1 MTLDEEIEILRQQEA
16 ALQFT
21 SFDADAAF
29 ALGCRIREW
38 AETAAKPVAIGI
50 WMAGQTVFYTGTNGI
65 TPGNEDWL
73 RRKRNTVLR
82 FGKSSL
88 LVGSELKKSG
98 TTLEEKQGLTLA
110 DYAAH
115 GGGFPIVL
123 RGSGCVGAI
132 VVSGL
137 TQREDHAMVIR
148 AVSERLRTSVAQL
161 P

>member
-1 MTLDEEIEILRQQEA
+1 MTLDEEIGILQQQEA
-16 ALQFT
+16 TLQFAT
-21 SFDADAAF
+21 FNADAAF
-29 ALGCRIREW
+29 ALGCSMREL
-38 AETAAKPVAIGI
+38 AKRATKPVAIGI
-50 WMAGQTVFYTGTNGI
+50 WMAGQTMFYAGTNGI

-73 RRKRNTVLR
+73 RRKRNTVVRLS
-82 FGKSSL
+82 KSSL
-88 LVGSELKKSG
+88 LVGSELMKSG

-115 GGGFPIVL
+115 GGGFPVLL

-137 TQREDHAMVIR
+137 TQREDHALVV
-148 AVSERLRTSVAQL
+148 AALSASLQAPVSQL

>member
-1 MTLDEEIEILRQQEA
+1 MTVDEAIEILRQQEA
-16 ALQFT
+16 ALQFA
-21 SFDADAAF
+21 SFHADAAF
-29 ALGCRIREW
+29 LLGCRLREL
-38 AETAAKPVAIGI
+38 AAAATKPVAIGI
-50 WMAGQTVFYTGTNGI
+50 WMAGQTLFYAGTNGVS
-65 TPGNEDWL
+65 PGNEDWL

-88 LVGSELKKSG
+88 LVGSELAKSG

-110 DYAAH
+110 EYAAH
-115 GGGFPIVL
+115 GGGFPLLL

-137 TQREDHAMVIR
+137 TQREDHGMVVT
-148 AVSERLRTSVAQL
+148 AVSESLRVSVAQL